1 MDNSRFIKHTSC
13 DACGSSDAGSIYE
26 RQDGSTYFRCFACDH
41 FKPNFESSSTA
52 RQTQYRHAMNNSEW
66 KVSSVPSRDISRDV
80 ALYYGVMTNDEGA
93 IMFPYGGG
101 SAKYRDTDKTFK
113 TAGQFKEAGLF
124 GQDKFPS
131 GGKYVTITEGEFDA
145 LAAFQMF
152 GSKYPAVSV
161 KNGAK
166 GAKKCCQEQFEWLD
180 SFENIIVCFDA
191 DKPGQE
197 AAAEVAE
204 LFGAKAKIVKHKPG
218 FKDANDYLMLHKQA
232 DFVAAWWAAEEYRPS
247 DIINGKDLWEEI
259 VKPLP
264 PPAAKYPF
272 DCLNKALQGIFEANI
287 VVVTAGSGIGKSQLF
302 REISYGVLEQTDD
315 NIAMMFLEDYQPKK
329 TALKLMSLHANKRLD
344 LFETKASV
352 EELESSY
359 NATLGT
365 GRIEFYHAS
374 SDLSAD
380 TILSRMR
387 YLIKGKGCRFIFL
400 DHLSL
405 IVSADKSDNERKF
418 IDELMTQL
426 AVLVSET
433 KATLFIISH
442 LTRASGDKGH
452 ENGAEITLKQLRGSG
467 AIAQLADV
475 VIGCER
481 NQQADNEEERNVMRL
496 RVLKNRLVGTTGPI
510 GCLRFDESTGRL
522 AEHTVTE
529 ETL

>member
-52 RQTQYRHAMNNSEW
+52 RQTQYRHAMNSSEW

-232 DFVAAWWAAEEYRPS
+232 DFVAAWWAAESYRPAGIVS
-247 DIINGKDLWEEI
+247 VADIKEKLLTPMAKGVDWAFPTLTKLTYGRRAGEIYTFGAGVGVGKTDFFTQQI
-259 VKPLP
+259 
-264 PPAAKYPF
+264 AF
-272 DCLNKALQGIFEANI
+272 DIACLDMTVG
-287 VVVTAGSGIGKSQLF
+287 VV
-302 REISYGVLEQTDD
+302 YLEQPVVETVQRVVGK
-315 NIAMMFLEDYQPKK
+315 IAGKLFHVPGANWTQEEYLEQIE
-329 TALKLMSLHANKRLD
+329 KLEQRNKLWAFD
-344 LFETKASV
+344 HFGSKDWET
-352 EELESSY
+352 
-359 NATLGT
+359 
-365 GRIEFYHAS
+365 
-374 SDLSAD
+374 
-380 TILSRMR
+380 
-387 YLIKGKGCRFIFL
+387 IKGKIRYMVKGLGCQSIYL
-400 DHLSL
+400 DHLTAL
-405 IVSADKSDNERKF
+405 IAQADDERRALDALMADMAGLMQELGVF
-418 IDELMTQL
+418 IH
-426 AVLVSET
+426 V
-433 KATLFIISH
+433 ISH
-442 LTRASGDKGH
+442 LSTPEGKAH
-452 ENGAEITLKQLRGSG
+452 EEGGRVLEKHFTGSR
-467 AIAQLADV
+467 AIARWSHFMFAF
-475 VIGCER
+475 ER
-481 NQQADNEEERNVMRL
+481 DKQAEDPIERQTTTN
-496 RVLKNRLVGTTGPI
+496 RVLKDRFTGQA
-510 GCLRFDESTGRL
+510 TGEKFYTRYNPDNGML
-522 AEHTVTE
+522 FECEHVVKE
-529 ETL
+529 DTL